1 MFLRQI
7 LKLNRLNQAGKCI
20 NIVTTR
26 NLVNHSVIVST
37 SLNIYHNLALEDWL
51 FENTNL
57 KQESVLLMWRDSP
70 CVVIGRHQNPWVECN
85 VPYCELFSVKVARR
99 KSGGGAVYHDDGNVN
114 VSFITDRSLYNR
126 RANLQSVVDALADKW
141 AIPLSINDRE
151 DILIYNKNKV
161 SGTASKLSRDKS
173 YHHFTLLCK
182 ADRIRM
188 SSILHSNMEGVSSK
202 ATKSTPA
209 PVGNLSDHQP
219 NVDFDSVVH
228 VISEAYIKDRQN
240 LNITNVNPLDEI
252 MFPGVTKH
260 AEELMTWGW
269 IYGKT
274 PHFTIQRTFTY
285 TASDSDESVLNVSL
299 TVGKGRICNVELT
312 TVHCPE
318 IDAQYFLQL
327 KGCIEGIVFEKD
339 SVLKVLSDVKT
350 KWIEGRVY
358 EFNTS
363 DYLDWVLWCL
373 IESTGLYSQAGSTDS
388 VKDVPI

>member
-1 MFLRQI
+1 
-7 LKLNRLNQAGKCI
+7 
-20 NIVTTR
+20 
-26 NLVNHSVIVST
+26 
-37 SLNIYHNLALEDWL
+37 
-51 FENTNL
+51 
-57 KQESVLLMWRDSP
+57 MWRDSP

>member
-1 MFLRQI
+1 
-7 LKLNRLNQAGKCI
+7 
-20 NIVTTR
+20 

-85 VPYCELFSVKVARR
+85 VPYCELFS
-99 KSGGGAVYHDDGNVN
+99 GAVYHDDGNVN

-151 DILIYNKNKV
+151 DILIYNKNK
-161 SGTASKLSRDKS
+161 
-173 YHHFTLLCK
+173 
-182 ADRIRM
+182 
-188 SSILHSNMEGVSSK
+188 
-202 ATKSTPA
+202 
-209 PVGNLSDHQP
+209 
-219 NVDFDSVVH
+219 
-228 VISEAYIKDRQN
+228 N